1 VVFNQ
6 QVLKMEQEIMI
17 AAGGIGFIVAGYAAR
32 WWKKNR
38 STVVEEIADKIED
51 AIEDATGQEVDLNA
65 AIEEVVEAAE
75 DVVEDVADA
84 VEAGADLEEI
94 KDVVS
99 ESATEEIAEL
109 NEDLAALTV
118 AELKIRLKD
127 AGLPVSGNK
136 MALMKRLEGSE

>member
-1 VVFNQ
+1 
-6 QVLKMEQEIMI
+6 MEQEIMI
-17 AAGGIGFIVAGYAAR
+17 AAGGIGVIAAGYAAR

-38 STVVEEIADKIED
+38 STVVEEIAEKIED
-51 AIEDATGQEVDLNA
+51 VIEDATGQEVDLNA

-84 VEAGADLEEI
+84 VEDGADLEEI

-99 ESATEEIAEL
+99 ESAAEEIAEL
-109 NEDLAALTV
+109 KEDLAALTV
-118 AELKIRLKD
+118 AELKNRLKD

-136 MALMKRLEGSE
+136 MALIKRLEGSE

>member
-1 VVFNQ
+1 MVFNQ

-17 AAGGIGFIVAGYAAR
+17 AAGGIGVIVAGYAAR

-109 NEDLAALTV
+109 KEDLAALTV
-118 AELKIRLKD
+118 AELKNRLKD

-136 MALMKRLEGSE
+136 MALIKRLEGSE